1 MLPKLYAKLQTKIDN
16 AKKLRLEKDPSRL
29 GAFVAL
35 ELFFL
40 GIAILLLK
48 LGAVV
53 FRGSAES
60 FQILSNRTSGNKTYK
75 YSYSEYKVFQ
85 RKVRG
90 FIGVVVFVFIIAMG
104 IRGAIKNDT
113 VRSFVL
119 SQFRVEKVLDGHA
132 YNVTVGDIT
141 KTTVI
146 VNWSTTGESYTYVEY
161 GKDSKYG
168 RTQEHED
175 ENVEHEQHSV
185 AITDL
190 IPNTLYHFRIMEK
203 KRDGSIV
210 SISQDYTFSTSSFPQ
225 IVNESVKKISETSAR
240 IAFETNLPTTTT
252 VLYRPVGSTASY
264 KNYDQKKEHNTYERN
279 HEIILDDLELA
290 TTYDII
296 IKVKDTNGNEAEKQ
310 LPTFTASVDRD
321 PPLLLNFKVENNLIS
336 RSDGLVQ
343 TIISWKTDELSTSQ
357 VTYQEG
363 VNLELVENNGSDR
376 VLLQEKTQEDSTM
389 TKDHAVVIIN
399 LKPNTVYQFRAISKD
414 NSQNQAISRDQVV
427 YTPKKKQSIVEIVG
441 QIIQD
446 AFK

>member
-29 GAFVAL
+29 GVFVAL

-48 LGAVV
+48 LGAIV
-53 FRGSAES
+53 FWGSAES
-60 FQILSNRTSGNKTYK
+60 FQILSNRTPGNKTYK

-132 YNVTVGDIT
+132 YNVTVGDVT

-161 GKDSKYG
+161 GKDSQYG

-175 ENVEHEQHSV
+175 ENVEHIQHSV

-252 VLYRPVGSTASY
+252 VLYRPVGSMASY
-264 KNYDQKKEHNTYERN
+264 TSYGQKKEHATYERN
-279 HEIILDDLELA
+279 HEIILDDLELT

-296 IKVKDTNGNEAEKQ
+296 IKVKDTNGNEVEKQ
-310 LPTFTASVDRD
+310 LPTFTVSVDRD
-321 PPLLLNFKVENNLIS
+321 PPLLLGFKVENNLIP

-363 VNLELVENNGSDR
+363 INLELVENNGSDR
-376 VLLQEKTQEDSTM
+376 TQLQEKTQEDLTM
-389 TKDHAVVIIN
+389 TKDHAVVITD